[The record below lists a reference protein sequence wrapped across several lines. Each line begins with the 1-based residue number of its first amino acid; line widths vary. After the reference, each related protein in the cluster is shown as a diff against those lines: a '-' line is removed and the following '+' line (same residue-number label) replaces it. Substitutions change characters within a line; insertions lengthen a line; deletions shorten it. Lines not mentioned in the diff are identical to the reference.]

1 VVSACVLF
9 KKALNFRVR
18 PSGSTFNQFVP
29 DIYNQDVKQF
39 LPKFPGQ
46 NIEAFLWISV
56 ECDIECGAAA

>member
-1 VVSACVLF
+1 VVSACVLL

-39 LPKFPGQ
+39 LPKFSGQ

-56 ECDIECGAAA
+56 E